1 MGGDII
7 ALTAAKQDGGAQD
20 GGAQDGGAQDGGA
33 ETDRVG
39 IGLALLAIYVIWG
52 STYLAMR
59 IGLQGFPP
67 FLMAGVRF
75 LIAGGGL
82 MLALHGRGVPARA
95 QWGGAGLVGAL
106 LLGLGNGGVMFAEYK
121 GVTSGL
127 AALGIATVPLWTS
140 LFGGLWGQ
148 WPTRREW
155 LGLGIGFC
163 GIICLNLEGGLRG
176 SPLGAASLVVSAVG
190 WAFGSVWS
198 RRLTLPTGAMAPAAQ
213 MLCGGVLLLA
223 VSAVRGE
230 HLYGLPLR
238 PLLAFVYLVFA
249 AVVGYS
255 AYAYLL
261 AHVRPALATSYAYV
275 NPVIAVGLGALLM
288 GERLSPAGFAALALI
303 VLGVGLTAFAKTPKA
318 SIAAE
323 GEVA

>member
-1 MGGDII
+1 MGGGTI
-7 ALTAAKQDGGAQD
+7 ALTEAARSGEGSDKA
-20 GGAQDGGAQDGGA
+20 
-33 ETDRVG
+33 G
-39 IGLALLAIYVIWG
+39 IGLALLAIYVVWG
-52 STYLAMR
+52 STYLGMR
-59 IGLQGFPP
+59 IGLEAFPP
-67 FLMAGVRF
+67 FLMAGIRF

-82 MLALHGRGVPARA
+82 MLALRGRGEPLPTRA
-95 QWGGAGLVGAL
+95 QWGGAALVGAL
-106 LLGLGNGGVMFAEYK
+106 LLGLGNGGVMFAEFS

-127 AALGIATVPLWTS
+127 AALGVATVPLWAS

-155 LGLGIGFC
+155 LGLAIGFC
-163 GIICLNLEGGLRG
+163 GIVCLNLEGGLRG
-176 SPLGAASLVVSAVG
+176 SPVGALSLVVSSVG

-198 RRLTLPTGAMAPAAQ
+198 RRLTLPRGAMAPAAQ

-223 VSAVRGE
+223 ASAVRGE
-230 HLYGLPLR
+230 HLHGLPLR

-261 AHVRPALATSYAYV
+261 VHVRPALATSYAYV
-275 NPVIAVGLGALLM
+275 NPVIAVGLGALLL

-318 SIAAE
+318 LIATE
-323 GEVA
+323 GEAA

>member
-1 MGGDII
+1 MGGGII
-7 ALTAAKQDGGAQD
+7 ALTAAKQEAEGA
-20 GGAQDGGAQDGGA
+20 GAKA
-33 ETDRVG
+33 DRVG
-39 IGLALLAIYVIWG
+39 IGLALLAIYVVWG
-52 STYLAMR
+52 STYLGMR
-59 IGLQGFPP
+59 IGLEGFPP
-67 FLMAGVRF
+67 FLMAGIRF

-82 MLALHGRGVPARA
+82 MLALHGRGAALPTRA
-95 QWGGAGLVGAL
+95 QWGGAALVGAL

-155 LGLGIGFC
+155 LGLGVGFS

-176 SPLGAASLVVSAVG
+176 SPIGAASLAVSAVG

-198 RRLTLPTGAMAPAAQ
+198 RRLTLPPGAMAPAAQ

-223 VSAVRGE
+223 VSAARGE
-230 HLYGLPLR
+230 HLHGLPLH

-261 AHVRPALATSYAYV
+261 VHVRPALATSYAYV
-275 NPVIAVGLGALLM
+275 NPVIAVGLGALLA
-288 GERLSPAGFAALALI
+288 GEHLSFAGFAALALI
-303 VLGVGLTAFAKTPKA
+303 VLGVCLAAFAKAPKA
-318 SIAAE
+318 
-323 GEVA
+323 VRT

>member
-1 MGGDII
+1 MGGGII
-7 ALTAAKQDGGAQD
+7 ALTADRQKAEGPEAKPN
-20 GGAQDGGAQDGGA
+20 
-33 ETDRVG
+33 RVG

-52 STYLAMR
+52 STYLGMR
-59 IGLQGFPP
+59 IGLESFPP

-82 MLALHGRGVPARA
+82 MLVLRGRGEPPPSRA
-95 QWGGAGLVGAL
+95 QWGGAAIMGAL

-148 WPTRREW
+148 WPTKREW
-155 LGLGIGFC
+155 LGLAIGFC
-163 GIICLNLEGGLRG
+163 GILCLNLEGGLRG
-176 SPLGAASLVVSAVG
+176 SPVGALSLVVSSVG

-198 RRLTLPTGAMAPAAQ
+198 RRLTLPNGAMAPAAQ

-230 HLYGLPLR
+230 HLHGLPLR

-275 NPVIAVGLGALLM
+275 NPVIAVGLGALLA
-288 GERLSPAGFAALALI
+288 GEHLSIAGFAALALI
-303 VLGVGLTAFAKTPKA
+303 VLGVCLAAFAKSPKTQT
-318 SIAAE
+318 
-323 GEVA
+323 

>member
-1 MGGDII
+1 MGGGII
-7 ALTAAKQDGGAQD
+7 ALTAAKQEAGGPEARS
-20 GGAQDGGAQDGGA
+20 
-33 ETDRVG
+33 DRVG
-39 IGLALLAIYVIWG
+39 VGMALLAIYVIWG
-52 STYLAMR
+52 STYLGMR

-82 MLALHGRGVPARA
+82 MLALRGRGEPLPARA
-95 QWGGAGLVGAL
+95 QWGGAALVGAL

-176 SPLGAASLVVSAVG
+176 SPIGAVSLVVSAVG

-198 RRLTLPTGAMAPAAQ
+198 RRLTLPHGAMAPAAQ

-230 HLYGLPLR
+230 HLHGLPLR

-303 VLGVGLTAFAKTPKA
+303 VLGVGLTAFAKMPKVRR
-318 SIAAE
+318 E
-323 GEVA
+323 